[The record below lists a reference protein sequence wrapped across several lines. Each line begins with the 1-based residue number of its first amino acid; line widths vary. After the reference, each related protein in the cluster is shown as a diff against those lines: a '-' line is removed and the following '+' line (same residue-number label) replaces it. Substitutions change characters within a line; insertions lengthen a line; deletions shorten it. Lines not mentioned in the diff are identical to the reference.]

1 MYGVFFRVINGF
13 ILTTGTPDTFEFK
26 EENRNELGGKV
37 IKSASHR

>member
-1 MYGVFFRVINGF
+1 MVF

-26 EENRNELGGKV
+26 EENRNDLGGKV